1 MPALSWEMAGRWSV
15 YVPLLLVYG
24 VLGLRLLVAARGGAL
39 SVRDPRVGLERLGW
53 LSSLLL
59 LAALLLRAV
68 FQSIE
73 VWGPAEGLSLESLR
87 AVAIDSRWGSRW
99 QWQAG
104 AAALAAFGSLV
115 LLRLPALGGAL
126 AWIGAVGVGAALPMT
141 GHAYGDGLAWTAQ
154 SVHIVGAG
162 FWIGTL
168 IVLLA
173 VPLGLSGIS
182 KPEAASI
189 RRFWLQAFAPLA
201 VTGATLLVA
210 SGGLLAYRYLPAW
223 DALWTDRYGQI
234 LLIKVALSVLVLSFG
249 VRNYVQMH
257 FRPDRF
263 TDPLPK
269 TVFLEVGFAL
279 LVLAATGV
287 LTSTAQPDMH

>member
-1 MPALSWEMAGRWSV
+1 MAGRWSV

-87 AVAIDSRWGSRW
+87 AVAIDSRWGNRW

-126 AWIGAVGVGAALPMT
+126 AWIGAFGVGAALPMT

-257 FRPDRF
+257 FRPDQY

>member
-15 YVPLLLVYG
+15 YVPLLIVYG

-87 AVAIDSRWGSRW
+87 AVAIDSRWGNRW

-115 LLRLPALGGAL
+115 LVRLPALGGAL

-201 VTGATLLVA
+201 VTGAALLVA

>member
-1 MPALSWEMAGRWSV
+1 MAGRWTV

-24 VLGLRLLVAARGGAL
+24 VLGMRVLVAARGSML
-39 SVRDPRVGLERLGW
+39 SVRDPQLALWRLGW
-53 LSSLLL
+53 MSALLL
-59 LAALLLRAV
+59 VAALLLRVV

-73 VWGPAEGLSLESLR
+73 VWGTGGGLLLENLR
-87 AVAIDSRWGSRW
+87 AVALESRWGNRW

-104 AAALAAFGSLV
+104 TAALAAFGSLV
-115 LLRLPALGGAL
+115 LLRLPAFGGAL
-126 AWIGAVGVGAALPMT
+126 AWIGALGVGAALPMT
-141 GHAYGDGLAWTAQ
+141 GHAYGDALAWAAQ

-162 FWIGTL
+162 FWMGTL

-182 KPEAASI
+182 KPEASSM
-189 RRFWLQAFAPLA
+189 RRFWLLAFAPLA

-210 SGGLLAYRYLPAW
+210 SGGLLAFLYLPAW
-223 DALWTDRYGQI
+223 DTLWTDRYGQI
-234 LLIKVALSVLVLSFG
+234 LLIKVALSVLVLFFG
-249 VRNYVQMH
+249 ATNYVRLR
-257 FRPDRF
+257 FRPDHY

>member
-1 MPALSWEMAGRWSV
+1 MAGRWSV
-15 YVPLLLVYG
+15 YLPLLLVYG
-24 VLGLRLLVAARGGAL
+24 VLSMRLLVAARGSAF
-39 SVRDPRVGLERLGW
+39 SVRDPGVALGRLGW

-73 VWGPAEGLSLESLR
+73 VWGPVDGLSLENLR
-87 AVAIDSRWGSRW
+87 AVTIESRWGSRW

-115 LLRLPALGGAL
+115 LLRLPTLGGAL
-126 AWIGAVGVGAALPMT
+126 AWIGAFGVGAALPMT
-141 GHAYGDGLAWTAQ
+141 GHAYGDALAWTAQ

-182 KPEAASI
+182 KPEASSM
-189 RRFWLQAFAPLA
+189 RRFWLLAFAPLA

-210 SGGLLAYRYLPAW
+210 SGGLLVFLYLPAW
-223 DALWTDRYGQI
+223 DTLWTDRYGQI
-234 LLIKVALSVLVLSFG
+234 LLIKVGLSVLVLFFG
-249 VRNYVQMH
+249 AANYVRMH
-257 FRPDRF
+257 FRPDQY

-269 TVFLEVGFAL
+269 TVFIEVGFAL
-279 LVLAATGV
+279 LVLAATGM
-287 LTSTAQPDMH
+287 LTSTAQPDMN

>member
-87 AVAIDSRWGSRW
+87 AVAIDSRWGNRW